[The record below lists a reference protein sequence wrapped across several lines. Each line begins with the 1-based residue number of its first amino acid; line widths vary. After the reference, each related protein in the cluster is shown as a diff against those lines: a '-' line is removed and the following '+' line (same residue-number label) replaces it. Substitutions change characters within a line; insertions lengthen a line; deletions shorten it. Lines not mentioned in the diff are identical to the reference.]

1 MAAAAARDPR
11 MKGAGQAYDNS
22 SRDNTLYLNIVS
34 DSDASRAWA
43 LYALRGG
50 ELAEV
55 LRGEV
60 DAAR

>member
-1 MAAAAARDPR
+1 